1 MSTVTAQ
8 ETLPN
13 LLRAT
18 AAIVR
23 MTHGPS
29 CPDRAVHERAVG
41 LLLRVAD
48 AVETGGELRAGERD
62 AAVRVARGYLTTST
76 PHTLHEPA
84 EALA

>member
-29 CPDRAVHERAVG
+29 CPHRPVHERAAAL

-48 AVETGGELRAGERD
+48 AEETGAVLRAGERD
-62 AAVRVARGYLTTST
+62 AALRTAHAYLTDR
-76 PHTLHEPA
+76 EPA
-84 EALA
+84 EAAA

>member
-29 CPDRAVHERAVG
+29 CPHRPVHERAAA

-48 AVETGGELRAGERD
+48 AVETGRELRAGERD
-62 AAVRVARGYLTTST
+62 AALRTARGYLADQ
-76 PHTLHEPA
+76 EPA
-84 EALA
+84 EVAA

>member
-29 CPDRAVHERAVG
+29 CPHRPVHEGAAA

-48 AVETGGELRAGERD
+48 AEETGAVLRAGERD
-62 AAVRVARGYLTTST
+62 AALRAAHAYLTDR
-76 PHTLHEPA
+76 EPA
-84 EALA
+84 EAAA